1 MLRMMSELNL
11 MQIHSS
17 VLLLGIVPGK
27 KHERSIL
34 KTSCF
39 QKGYYVPEIIIAVDH
54 VFLWRQ
60 NYKQTSLK
68 SHGHHKLTPKFYG
81 PYHIIKHIGQFSYKL
96 PLPAPF
102 KIHLVFHVFCL
113 KKVVDKNY
121 RV

>member
-1 MLRMMSELNL
+1 MYVKNDEWIKLDAN
-11 MQIHSS
+11 SS
-17 VLLLGIVPGK
+17 VILLGIVLGK

-81 PYHIIKHIGQFSYKL
+81 PYHIIKLISPVSYKIVL
-96 PLPAPF
+96 PTTS
-102 KIHLVFHVFCL
+102 KIHPVFHVSCL
-113 KKVVDKNY
+113 KKVVG
-121 RV
+121 